1 MQKWVVKCNFT
12 LTLIKSFRHKG
23 LRELWESGIE
33 TKFPTNQI
41 NRIKQM
47 LEVVDSVKQIPQ
59 DFEFFKSW
67 RIHPL
72 KGEFKGYWS
81 LTIKENWRL
90 IFRFDGEDAHDLN
103 YIDYH

>member
-1 MQKWVVKCNFT
+1 
-12 LTLIKSFRHKG
+12 LIKSIRHKG
-23 LRELWESGIE
+23 LRELWEYGIE
-33 TKFPTNQI
+33 SKLPSNQI

-47 LEVVDSVKQIPQ
+47 LEVVDSANQIPQ

-81 LTIKENWRL
+81 LTVNENYRL
-90 IFRFDGEDAHDLN
+90 IFRFDGEDAHDLD